1 MAVLQMQKISICAL
15 KRDRKAILE
24 LLQSQGVME
33 VSQVKDDEGMLS
45 RMDTVS
51 SRQLFEKNALTADHA
66 LDILQTYVPEKT
78 SMFSSLEGKALK
90 DAKTFSSVAQN
101 SEKILE
107 DGKQILALSKQIA
120 EDKANISK
128 LEGQIES
135 LAPWMQLDVPMSY
148 TGTKKTVILIG
159 TMPEMVTLE
168 QLYQLA
174 AEKAPEVENLDIQI
188 ISSSQEQTCLTAVCM
203 REDQPKLEEA
213 LRTSGFAK
221 PSQMIDEVPA
231 KWAENLKLQIEDLT
245 SDLERTENQLKT
257 YENSRENLRMLSDY
271 YRIRA
276 QKYEILGDLGQS
288 EKTFFMT
295 GFVPKKK
302 VKALEERLS
311 SQFDVVFGLEELE
324 EGEEEPVLLEN
335 NTFAA
340 SAEGVTASFGLP
352 AKGEMDPTMVMSM
365 CYVFLF
371 GLMLSDAAYGLIITV
386 ACFWALKRFPRMDEN
401 LRKSVRLFFYC
412 GISTLFWGV
421 MFGGYFGDAVDVVS
435 RVFFGT
441 EISVPALWFIPLNDP
456 VKLLMYSMLFGL
468 IHLFLGMGMKAYMC
482 IRDGRYMDLFCD
494 VILWCFLL
502 IGLILI
508 LLPTDL
514 FASISQMTI
523 VFPAA
528 LNTLAKAMAI
538 VGAVGIVLM
547 SGRGN
552 KNPVLRI
559 ALGAYD
565 LYNITGWLSDVL
577 SYSRLLALGLA
588 TGVIASVVNQMGSM
602 LGGGI
607 LGAIVFIVVFVVGH
621 VFNLAINLL
630 GAYVH
635 TCRLQYVEFFGKFY
649 EGGGRAFVPFKQ
661 NTKYVEIK
669 EE

>member
-1 MAVLQMQKISICAL
+1 M
-15 KRDRKAILE
+15 
-24 LLQSQGVME
+24 
-33 VSQVKDDEGMLS
+33 S
-45 RMDTVS
+45 R
-51 SRQLFEKNALTADHA
+51 
-66 LDILQTYVPEKT
+66 
-78 SMFSSLEGKALK
+78 
-90 DAKTFSSVAQN
+90 
-101 SEKILE
+101 
-107 DGKQILALSKQIA
+107 
-120 EDKANISK
+120 
-128 LEGQIES
+128 
-135 LAPWMQLDVPMSY
+135 
-148 TGTKKTVILIG
+148 
-159 TMPEMVTLE
+159 
-168 QLYQLA
+168 
-174 AEKAPEVENLDIQI
+174 
-188 ISSSQEQTCLTAVCM
+188 
-203 REDQPKLEEA
+203 
-213 LRTSGFAK
+213 
-221 PSQMIDEVPA
+221 
-231 KWAENLKLQIEDLT
+231 
-245 SDLERTENQLKT
+245 
-257 YENSRENLRMLSDY
+257 
-271 YRIRA
+271 
-276 QKYEILGDLGQS
+276 
-288 EKTFFMT
+288 
-295 GFVPKKK
+295 KKK

-508 LLPTDL
+508 LLPTEL

-528 LNTLAKAMAI
+528 LNTL
-538 VGAVGIVLM
+538 GEGHGHRR
-547 SGRGN
+547 SRGN
-552 KNPVLRI
+552 RADVGTRKQEPGAAHRAWAPTIFTTSPDGCPTCFPTPVC
-559 ALGAYD
+559 
-565 LYNITGWLSDVL
+565 WP
-577 SYSRLLALGLA
+577 LALRPA
-588 TGVIASVVNQMGSM
+588 
-602 LGGGI
+602 
-607 LGAIVFIVVFVVGH
+607 
-621 VFNLAINLL
+621 
-630 GAYVH
+630 
-635 TCRLQYVEFFGKFY
+635 
-649 EGGGRAFVPFKQ
+649 
-661 NTKYVEIK
+661 
-669 EE
+669 